1 MSLAFIVSMAETTEE
16 RLERRHEVSVQIG
29 DMLMETMTWQNQPHG
44 NYTGVGNEYSR
55 FQEDTNYRY
64 TPHLGVGYQY
74 RINKWLGVG
83 MQIDF
88 QHTSWD
94 RLWFNNKNQ
103 EVDRSKENFYNLCFL
118 PTARFTYLRTKYVNL
133 FSSIGLGLD
142 INGGSEDDGMGHKTV
157 ATLAFNVGAIGV
169 SANYGQWFAS
179 FELGCLC
186 AFTNPNMIYMA
197 GSRLFTLAIGYRL

>member
-1 MSLAFIVSMAETTEE
+1 M
-16 RLERRHEVSVQIG
+16 
-29 DMLMETMTWQNQPHG
+29 
-44 NYTGVGNEYSR
+44 
-55 FQEDTNYRY
+55 
-64 TPHLGVGYQY
+64 
-74 RINKWLGVG
+74 
-83 MQIDF
+83 
-88 QHTSWD
+88 
-94 RLWFNNKNQ
+94 
-103 EVDRSKENFYNLCFL
+103 
-118 PTARFTYLRTKYVNL
+118 PTARFPTLRTKYVNL